1 MVANAQVKAKFDA
14 VSVVNS
20 GCTFANNALA
30 FVTFSLYQPMAFGF
44 SINAYFASA
53 NNVCTKYFYTSTVG
67 LDKSTPAFLA
77 SFKTRFCI
85 SILKSR
91 LVANGLLFAKSKFST
106 ILAI

>member
-20 GCTFANNALA
+20 GCIFANNALA
-30 FVTFSLYQPMAFGF
+30 FVTFSLYQPIAFGF
-44 SINAYFASA
+44 SINAYCASA
-53 NNVCTKYFYTSTVG
+53 NNVCTRYFSTSTVG
-67 LDKSTPAFLA
+67 CDKSIPAFFA
-77 SFKTRFCI
+77 SFNTRFCI

-91 LVANGLLFAKSKFST
+91 LVAKGLLLAKLKFST